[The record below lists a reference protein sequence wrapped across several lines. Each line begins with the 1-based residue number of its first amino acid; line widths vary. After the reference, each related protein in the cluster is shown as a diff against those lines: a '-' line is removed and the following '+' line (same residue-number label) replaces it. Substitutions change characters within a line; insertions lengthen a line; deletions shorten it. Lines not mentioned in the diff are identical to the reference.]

1 MENHFNTPAE
11 VVDLSIKACE
21 NKTKLP
27 VGKMILLGIMAG
39 VFIALGGAT
48 SSTAAHAVENVGVAR
63 ALAGVIFPVGLML
76 IVFFLKSISSQVR
89 LASSPERI
97 PVPRNTVKT
106 GSSSR

>member
-39 VFIALGGAT
+39 VLSHWAVLQ
-48 SSTAAHAVENVGVAR
+48 AAQRHT
-63 ALAGVIFPVGLML
+63 
-76 IVFFLKSISSQVR
+76 Q
-89 LASSPERI
+89 
-97 PVPRNTVKT
+97 
-106 GSSSR
+106 